1 MVTEGFPAPRAVR
14 TTEPPPNGVRERFL
28 KDDGLT
34 IVGRIVAGARDAGV
48 AMAARKMF
56 RIEAI
61 ATGAAGAGD
70 RGEDRHRELL
80 AEIRSLRSLVQP
92 TQELSEKALEQLR
105 RDQHEAQKIKAEM
118 DLIYEAINRT
128 KREIATL
135 HVSGCNGQELS
146 RVTNELDAVVGGTE
160 MATEAILAAAEA
172 IDERAGNLAAKLKGD
187 DQGLAADI
195 QDQIV
200 QIFEAC
206 NFQDLTGQRIT
217 KVVGTLRFVEERI
230 IKMMDI
236 WGGVE
241 SFKEIEVEL
250 EHRMG
255 DQSLLN
261 GPALEADQGIASQD
275 DIDALFA

>member
-1 MVTEGFPAPRAVR
+1 
-14 TTEPPPNGVRERFL
+14 
-28 KDDGLT
+28 
-34 IVGRIVAGARDAGV
+34 
-48 AMAARKMF
+48 MAARKMF
-56 RIEAI
+56 RIESI
-61 ATGAAGAGD
+61 VNGGAAAAGD
-70 RGEDRHRELL
+70 RSEDRHRELL
-80 AEIRSLRSLVQP
+80 AEVKSLRAMVQP
-92 TQELSEKALEQLR
+92 NHELSEKALQQLR
-105 RDQHEAQKIKAEM
+105 RDQQEALKIKAEM

-146 RVTNELDAVVGGTE
+146 RVSVELDAVVMGTE
-160 MATEAILAAAEA
+160 NATELILSAAEY
-172 IDERAGNLAAKLKGD
+172 IDERAGVLSAKLKGG
-187 DQGLAADI
+187 DQGIASDI
-195 QDQIV
+195 QDHIV

-217 KVVGTLRFVEERI
+217 KVVNTLRFVEERI

-241 SFKEIEVEL
+241 TFKEIEVEL

-261 GPALEADQGIASQD
+261 GPALDEDVGIASQN

>member
-1 MVTEGFPAPRAVR
+1 
-14 TTEPPPNGVRERFL
+14 
-28 KDDGLT
+28 
-34 IVGRIVAGARDAGV
+34 
-48 AMAARKMF
+48 MAARKVF

-61 ATGAAGAGD
+61 ANGSAGNGD
-70 RGEDRHRELL
+70 RSEDRHREVLD
-80 AEIRSLRSLVQP
+80 EIRALRSLVQP
-92 TQELSEKALEQLR
+92 TQELGEKALEQLR
-105 RDQHEAQKIKAEM
+105 RDQHEAQKIKVEM

-160 MATEAILAAAEA
+160 LATETILAAAEA

-187 DQGLAADI
+187 DQGLANDI
-195 QDQIV
+195 QEHIV

-261 GPALEADQGIASQD
+261 GPALDEDQGIASQD

>member
-1 MVTEGFPAPRAVR
+1 
-14 TTEPPPNGVRERFL
+14 
-28 KDDGLT
+28 
-34 IVGRIVAGARDAGV
+34 
-48 AMAARKMF
+48 MAARKLF

-61 ATGAAGAGD
+61 AGGMTAPGD
-70 RGEDRHRELL
+70 RDEDRHRELL
-80 AEIRSLRSLVQP
+80 AEIRALRSIVQP

-105 RDQHEAQKIKAEM
+105 RDQHEAAKIKAEM

-160 MATEAILAAAEA
+160 QATETILAAAEV
-172 IDERAGNLAAKLKGD
+172 IDERAGNLSAKLKGD
-187 DQGLAADI
+187 DQGLANDI

-230 IKMMDI
+230 IKMMEI

-261 GPALEADQGIASQD
+261 GPSLDSDQGIASQD

>member
-1 MVTEGFPAPRAVR
+1 
-14 TTEPPPNGVRERFL
+14 
-28 KDDGLT
+28 
-34 IVGRIVAGARDAGV
+34 
-48 AMAARKMF
+48 MAARKMF

-61 ATGAAGAGD
+61 TAGAAGAGD

-80 AEIRSLRSLVQP
+80 AEIRSLRNLVQP

-105 RDQHEAQKIKAEM
+105 RDQHEASKIKAEM

-160 MATEAILAAAEA
+160 LATETILAAAEA
-172 IDERAGNLAAKLKGD
+172 IDERAGNLSAKLKGD

-195 QDQIV
+195 QEHTI

-261 GPALEADQGIASQD
+261 GPALGDDQGIASQD

>member
-1 MVTEGFPAPRAVR
+1 
-14 TTEPPPNGVRERFL
+14 
-28 KDDGLT
+28 
-34 IVGRIVAGARDAGV
+34 
-48 AMAARKMF
+48 MAARKLF

-61 ATGAAGAGD
+61 AAGSAGAGAGD
-70 RGEDRHRELL
+70 RDEDRHRELL
-80 AEIRSLRSLVQP
+80 AEIRSLRSIVQP

-105 RDQHEAQKIKAEM
+105 RDQHEAAKIKAEM

-160 MATEAILAAAEA
+160 QATETILAAAEA

-187 DQGLAADI
+187 DQGLANDI

-206 NFQDLTGQRIT
+206 NFQDLTGQRIS

-230 IKMMDI
+230 IKMMEI

-261 GPALEADQGIASQD
+261 GPALGSDEGIASQD

>member
-1 MVTEGFPAPRAVR
+1 
-14 TTEPPPNGVRERFL
+14 
-28 KDDGLT
+28 
-34 IVGRIVAGARDAGV
+34 
-48 AMAARKMF
+48 MAARKMF

-61 ATGAAGAGD
+61 TAGAVGSGD
-70 RGEDRHRELL
+70 GAEHRHRELL
-80 AEIRSLRSLVQP
+80 SEIRALRSLVQP

-105 RDQHEAQKIKAEM
+105 RDQHEAAKIKAEM

-146 RVTNELDAVVGGTE
+146 RVTNELDAVVLGTE
-160 MATEAILAAAEA
+160 GATETILAAAEA
-172 IDERAGNLAAKLKGD
+172 IDERAGNLVAKLKGD
-187 DQGLAADI
+187 DQGLAHDI
-195 QDQIV
+195 QEYTV

-261 GPALEADQGIASQD
+261 GPSLDSDHGIASQD

>member
-1 MVTEGFPAPRAVR
+1 
-14 TTEPPPNGVRERFL
+14 
-28 KDDGLT
+28 
-34 IVGRIVAGARDAGV
+34 
-48 AMAARKMF
+48 MAARKMF

-61 ATGAAGAGD
+61 TAGAAGSGD
-70 RGEDRHRELL
+70 RDEDRHRELL
-80 AEIRSLRSLVQP
+80 AEIRSLRNLVQP

-105 RDQHEAQKIKAEM
+105 RDQHEASKIKAEM

-160 MATEAILAAAEA
+160 LATETILAAAEA
-172 IDERAGNLAAKLKGD
+172 IDERAGNLSAKLKGD

-261 GPALEADQGIASQD
+261 GPALGDDQGIASQD

>member
-1 MVTEGFPAPRAVR
+1 
-14 TTEPPPNGVRERFL
+14 
-28 KDDGLT
+28 
-34 IVGRIVAGARDAGV
+34 
-48 AMAARKMF
+48 MAARKIF
-56 RIEAI
+56 RIEALN
-61 ATGAAGAGD
+61 AAESAAASPDLGD
-70 RGEDRHRELL
+70 GRHREILE
-80 AEIRSLRSLVQP
+80 EIRALRRLVQP
-92 TQELSEKALEQLR
+92 TQELGEKALEQLR
-105 RDQHEAQKIKAEM
+105 REQAEAMKIKAEM

-146 RVTNELDAVVGGTE
+146 RVTNELDAVVLGTE
-160 MATEAILAAAEA
+160 GATEQILAAAES
-172 IDERAGNLAAKLKGD
+172 IDDRAGVLAAKLKGD
-187 DQGLAADI
+187 DQGLANDI
-195 QDQIV
+195 QEHIV

-230 IKMMDI
+230 IKMMEI

-255 DQSLLN
+255 DQALLN
-261 GPALEADQGIASQD
+261 GPALETDGGIASQD

>member
-1 MVTEGFPAPRAVR
+1 
-14 TTEPPPNGVRERFL
+14 
-28 KDDGLT
+28 
-34 IVGRIVAGARDAGV
+34 
-48 AMAARKMF
+48 MAARKIF

-61 ATGAAGAGD
+61 GNGGNGAGD
-70 RGEDRHRELL
+70 RAEDRHREIL
-80 AEIRSLRSLVQP
+80 AEVRALRAFVQP
-92 TQELSEKALEQLR
+92 TQEINEKALEQLR
-105 RDQHEAQKIKAEM
+105 RDQHEAMKIKAEM

-146 RVTNELDAVVGGTE
+146 RVTNELDAVVFGTE
-160 MATEAILAAAEA
+160 QATENILSAAEA
-172 IDERAGNLAAKLKGD
+172 IDERANTLAAKLKGD
-187 DQGLAADI
+187 DHGLAADI
-195 QDQIV
+195 LEQTL

-261 GPALEADQGIASQD
+261 GPALGTDGGIASQD

>member
-1 MVTEGFPAPRAVR
+1 MVRSKADER
-14 TTEPPPNGVRERFL
+14 TGRF
-28 KDDGLT
+28 T
-34 IVGRIVAGARDAGV
+34 
-48 AMAARKMF
+48 MAARKIF
-56 RIEAI
+56 RIEALN
-61 ATGAAGAGD
+61 AAEVAAGGPGLD
-70 RGEDRHRELL
+70 DERHRELL
-80 AEIRSLRSLVQP
+80 EEIRSLRRLIQP
-92 TQELSEKALEQLR
+92 TQELGEKALEQLR
-105 RDQHEAQKIKAEM
+105 RDQAEAMKIKAEM

-146 RVTNELDAVVGGTE
+146 RVTNELDAVIFGTE
-160 MATEAILAAAEA
+160 TATESILAAAEI
-172 IDERAGNLAAKLKGD
+172 IDERASTLSAKLKGN
-187 DQGLAADI
+187 DQGLANDI
-195 QDQIV
+195 QEHTV

-217 KVVGTLRFVEERI
+217 KVVATLRFVEERI

-241 SFKEIEVEL
+241 SFKDIEVEL

-261 GPALEADQGIASQD
+261 GPALEADNGIASQD

>member
-1 MVTEGFPAPRAVR
+1 
-14 TTEPPPNGVRERFL
+14 
-28 KDDGLT
+28 
-34 IVGRIVAGARDAGV
+34 
-48 AMAARKMF
+48 MAARKMF
-56 RIEAI
+56 RIEAL
-61 ATGAAGAGD
+61 AGGLTGSGD
-70 RGEDRHRELL
+70 LAEDRHRELL
-80 AEIRSLRSLVQP
+80 AEVRALRSLVQP

-105 RDQHEAQKIKAEM
+105 RDQHEASKIKAEM

-160 MATEAILAAAEA
+160 QATETILAAAEA
-172 IDERAGNLAAKLKGD
+172 IDDRAGNLAAKLKGD
-187 DQGLAADI
+187 DQGLANDI

-230 IKMMDI
+230 IKMMEI

-261 GPALEADQGIASQD
+261 GPALDSDQGIASQD